1 MPPSELW
8 LQGLSLFG
16 ATFLDEQ
23 CPFVS
28 FPREFFMALLI
39 SCLNFFIQLRM
50 SIMKICLHRKATI
63 SDSLHA
69 STSATSYKALTAST
83 KVSVGSLIV
92 LCLAQRRKS
101 HCLLQTL
108 LSMEVGLD
116 ICMRERSI
124 CCPVFLQSSGLI
136 ILSTPV
142 SLLTFLTSSPLMC
155 TVLLGQL
162 PPDAR

>member
-28 FPREFFMALLI
+28 FPHEFFIALLI

-101 HCLLQTL
+101 HCLFQTL
-108 LSMEVGLD
+108 LSVGWTGYLHE
-116 ICMRERSI
+116 REEHLLPCIPSVI
-124 CCPVFLQSSGLI
+124 WINHIEYPC
-136 ILSTPV
+136 
-142 SLLTFLTSSPLMC
+142 LLTDFSHLFSFDVHSPVGAV
-155 TVLLGQL
+155 TT
-162 PPDAR
+162 